1 MTDATEMKQRNNRL
15 ALKIAAVALGMTGFG
30 FAMVPMYDV
39 FCEVFGINGKTSGQ
53 AEVQAG
59 VVDSQR
65 TVTVEFLA
73 TVDRGM
79 PWAFEPLTKKLKVH
93 PGEMHK
99 VAFKVVNHTG
109 ERIVGQAVPSLSPG
123 LATLYFNKTE
133 CFCFNN
139 QPLEAH
145 ASAELPMTFI
155 VDPQLP
161 ADVHTLTLSYTLYNI
176 TDKLQPDV
184 AAK

>member
-1 MTDATEMKQRNNRL
+1 MTEQNDVQRRNKTL
-15 ALKIAAVALGMTGFG
+15 ALKIAGVALGMTGFVA
-30 FAMVPMYDV
+30 AMVPMYDV
-39 FCEVFGINGKTSGQ
+39 FCEVFGINGKTAGQ
-53 AEVQAG
+53 ADTQQAA
-59 VVDSQR
+59 VDSKR

-79 PWAFEPLTKKLKVH
+79 PWQFEPLVKKLKVH

-99 VAFKVVNHTG
+99 VSFKVANRTG
-109 ERIVGQAVPSLSPG
+109 NRIVGQAVPSLSPG

-145 ASAELPMTFI
+145 ASAELPMSFI
-155 VDPQLP
+155 IDPQLP
-161 ADVHTLTLSYTLYNI
+161 DDVHTLTLSYTLYNI